1 MSIQPDSSTC
11 VRCGMPLAYD
21 RYVATVEGD
30 PVSPDPERCAHC
42 AGVAAP
48 APELSR
54 PVAEDRS
61 AQLDLLLRVYRES
74 AGWPRDAG
82 AVLRELGLP
91 DDAAPA
97 ALIES
102 VPERRPGSR
111 YDAVVLFSGGKD
123 SSWMLTQLARRD
135 DLRVVA
141 WMLDQ
146 GYQSPAAVRNA
157 ESLCDKLGVEL
168 VIARPEQD
176 PMNTLFR
183 LGFAVNEEQDPK
195 LLRAVMS
202 YGPACWPCFSTI
214 VAQSSVFCHENDVP
228 LCFIGTQK
236 GQNRTN
242 MRGKPYV
249 PGGALPPLDAAVEDM
264 VSMLRAHARAK
275 APEAAELLRT
285 FDTRTVMVP
294 FYEFVPKPPLE
305 RKIADLEAL
314 GWVVPRNTGSCSTNC
329 MMNELGYRIMRNQY
343 GFDIY
348 QIADAH
354 ERRLMPS
361 PTPADVAVLDEDA
374 IQRGARLIE
383 LTPVERLKW
392 GVDKGRA

>member
-1 MSIQPDSSTC
+1 MPIEPDSSRC
-11 VRCGMPLAYD
+11 VRCGMPLSYD

-30 PVSPDPERCAHC
+30 PVSPDPELCAHC

-48 APELSR
+48 SPEVER

-74 AGWPRDAG
+74 AAWPRDAG
-82 AVLRELGLP
+82 AVARELGVP
-91 DDAAPA
+91 ADAAPA

-102 VPERRPGSR
+102 VPERRSGSR

-123 SSWMLTQLARRD
+123 SSWMLMKLAQRG

-146 GYQSPAAVRNA
+146 GYQSPAALANA
-157 ESLCDKLGVEL
+157 ESLCEKLGVEL
-168 VIARPEQD
+168 VITRPEQD

-183 LGFAVNEEQDPK
+183 LGFAVNEEQDPH
-195 LLRAVMS
+195 LLRAAMS

-214 VAQSSVFCHENDVP
+214 VAQSSVFCHEKDVP

-264 VSMLRAHARAK
+264 VSMLRAHAEAK

-285 FDTRTVMVP
+285 FRTRTVMVP
-294 FYEFVPKPPLE
+294 FYEFIPQPTLE

-314 GWVVPRNTGSCSTNC
+314 GWAVPRNTGSCSTNC

-348 QIADAH
+348 QIMEAH
-354 ERRLMPS
+354 ERRLMPD
-361 PTPADVAVLDEDA
+361 PTPAGIAVLDEEA
-374 IQRGARLIE
+374 IRRGAKLIQ

-392 GVDKGRA
+392 GVDRGPA

>member
-1 MSIQPDSSTC
+1 MPIEADSSTC

-30 PVSPDPERCAHC
+30 PVSPDPELCAHC

-48 APELSR
+48 SQERAEL
-54 PVAEDRS
+54 VAEDRT
-61 AQLDLLLRVYRES
+61 AQLDLLVRVYRES
-74 AGWPRDAG
+74 PAWPRDAG
-82 AVLRELGLP
+82 AVARELGYP
-91 DDAAPA
+91 VDAVPGP
-97 ALIES
+97 LVES
-102 VPERRPGSR
+102 VPRRSPDSR
-111 YDAVVLFSGGKD
+111 WDAVVLFSGGKD
-123 SSWMLTQLARRD
+123 SSWMLSRLAQRD

-146 GYQSPAAVRNA
+146 GYQSPAAIRNA
-157 ESLCDKLGVEL
+157 ESLCSKLGVDL
-168 VIARPEQD
+168 VIARPD
-176 PMNTLFR
+176 KNPMDTLFR
-183 LGFAVNEEQDPK
+183 LGFSVHDEEDPQ

-264 VSMLRAHARAK
+264 VSMLRDHAQAK
-275 APEAAELLRT
+275 APEAAGLLRT
-285 FDTRTVMVP
+285 FRTRTVLVP
-294 FYEFVPKPPLE
+294 FYEFVPKPTLE
-305 RKIADLEAL
+305 RKLADLAAL
-314 GWVVPRNTGSCSTNC
+314 GWTVPRNTGSCSTNC

-348 QIADAH
+348 QIAEAH
-354 ERRLMPS
+354 ERRLMPVPS
-361 PTPADVAVLDEDA
+361 PAEIAVLDEDA
-374 IQRGARLIE
+374 IQRGAKLIE

-392 GVDKGRA
+392 DVDRGRA